1 MRAAPLLAHHIE
13 SKGIPPDF
21 GAYSACVGSAVLS
34 AIYPHHSEPM
44 CTVPTVKEINFRSE
58 ISCIKFRYRS
68 FKNLRSQDRDKHP
81 ACKLHRASPVGH
93 GCVTRG

>member
-1 MRAAPLLAHHIE
+1 ME

-21 GAYSACVGSAVLS
+21 GAYAACVGSAMLS
-34 AIYPHHSEPM
+34 VIFPHHSERM

-68 FKNLRSQDRDKHP
+68 LKNLRSQDRDKLP
-81 ACKLHRASPVGH
+81 ACQLHRASGMVH
-93 GCVTRG
+93 GCVTRGGNFAPL